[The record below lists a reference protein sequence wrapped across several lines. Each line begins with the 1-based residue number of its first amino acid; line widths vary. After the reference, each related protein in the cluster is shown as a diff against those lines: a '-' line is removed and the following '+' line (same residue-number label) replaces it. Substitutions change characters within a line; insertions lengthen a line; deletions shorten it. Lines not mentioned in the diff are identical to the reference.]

1 MCPNAI
7 GEYGHEGH
15 QSKHEGLGSDR
26 HVFSRISSL
35 VLSHFANMEHN
46 MINLSF
52 LIKKSFRLGKH
63 ELAVEL
69 GTINVDDVLSL
80 LTNTFRPNSLQ

>member
-1 MCPNAI
+1 MIFMCPNAI
-7 GEYGHEGH
+7 GEYGHEGN

-52 LIKKSFRLGKH
+52 LIKKSFGLGKH
-63 ELAVEL
+63 ELAVKF
-69 GTINVDDVLSL
+69 GTIS
-80 LTNTFRPNSLQ
+80 Q